1 MSNYQP
7 FHTASIEHKLSIEI
21 IPSWTIDRDIPDRS
35 YDEISSAPQSIAVG
49 WKSKNSWQNLCW
61 QFTCWRFNWKWGIWQ
76 VWWRHES
83 AYWAMIYILAISKI
97 DKYSEDRRLGEQSV
111 SQRRSSQ
118 LVPVRSI
125 TYNFIHVVVLTI
137 HLNFIGH
144 SDVHYSTSNC

>member
-1 MSNYQP
+1 
-7 FHTASIEHKLSIEI
+7 
-21 IPSWTIDRDIPDRS
+21 
-35 YDEISSAPQSIAVG
+35 
-49 WKSKNSWQNLCW
+49 
-61 QFTCWRFNWKWGIWQ
+61 
-76 VWWRHES
+76 
-83 AYWAMIYILAISKI
+83 MIYILAISKI